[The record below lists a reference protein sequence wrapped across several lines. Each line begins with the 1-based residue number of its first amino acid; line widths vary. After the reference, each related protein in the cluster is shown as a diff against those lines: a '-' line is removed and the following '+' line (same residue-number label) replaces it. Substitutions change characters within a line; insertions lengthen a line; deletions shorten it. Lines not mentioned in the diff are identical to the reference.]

1 MPPQDPETAQWYDEK
16 VRPHQ
21 AVLRAW
27 LRARFP
33 TLTDPEDVLQEC
45 YLRLLRAQRTGQVV
59 NSRAFLFTSVRNAA
73 LDIIRRSRVVTM
85 EPLPEAETD
94 HVEEKGPGVAESVS
108 CAQEIEILH
117 EAIRALPDRCREVMT
132 LQKIHGLSNRDI
144 AVRLGI
150 SINTVNAQMVIGL
163 MRCRAFLRERGVVRG
178 GGGA

>member
-1 MPPQDPETAQWYDEK
+1 MPPQDPEISQWFDEK

-33 TLTDPEDVLQEC
+33 TLSDPDDILQDC
-45 YLRLLRAQRTGQVV
+45 YLRLLRARQTGDVV

-73 LDIIRRSRVVTM
+73 LDLLRRGRVVTM
-85 EPLPEAETD
+85 EPLVHATPSAAE
-94 HVEEKGPGVAESVS
+94 EEGPSVAEAVS

-132 LQKIHGLSNRDI
+132 LQKIHGLTNREI

-178 GGGA
+178 GRGT